1 MSSSGLSTMR
11 KAKRRNPAVKPLR
24 VLISAASSITR
35 AGLQRLLENEPSLH
49 LVGATGGADE
59 LPQAVAEN
67 DPDAVLLHFE
77 AHSAKTNWEELI
89 ALAVPIVLL
98 AGEADIASATAALAG
113 GVQAV
118 LLGDATGAELAA
130 AAHSAAAGLLTL
142 SGDLADLVRQ
152 GLLAHSREEAE
163 DSGVPAPI
171 ADDSPE
177 HLTLRE
183 QEVLEM
189 MMEGLSNKEIAAHLN
204 ISAHTVK
211 FHISSILGEA
221 GGVHSDG
228 SGCDWSSPRT
238 DHHLEP
244 ESGLSCASIVD

>member
-11 KAKRRNPAVKPLR
+11 KAKHHEPSVKPLR

-35 AGLQRLLENEPSLH
+35 AGLERLLENETSLH
-49 LVGATGGADE
+49 LVGAIGSADE
-59 LPQAVAEN
+59 LPQAIAEN
-67 DPDAVLLHFE
+67 DPEVLLLQFE
-77 AHSAKTNWEELI
+77 AQSSETDWEELI

-98 AGEADIASATAALAG
+98 VDEADLVIATAALAG

-118 LLGDATGAELAA
+118 LLGDATGTELAA

-142 SGDLADLVRQ
+142 SGDLAHLVRQ
-152 GLLAHSREEAE
+152 SLLAHSPDE
-163 DSGVPAPI
+163 
-171 ADDSPE
+171 ADDSVGAPASLVDGSPE

-183 QEVLEM
+183 REVLEM

-211 FHISSILGEA
+211 FHISSILGKLGA
-221 GGVHSDG
+221 ST
-228 SGCDWSSPRT
+228 RT
-238 DHHLEP
+238 QAAAI
-244 ESGLSCASIVD
+244 GLRRGLITI